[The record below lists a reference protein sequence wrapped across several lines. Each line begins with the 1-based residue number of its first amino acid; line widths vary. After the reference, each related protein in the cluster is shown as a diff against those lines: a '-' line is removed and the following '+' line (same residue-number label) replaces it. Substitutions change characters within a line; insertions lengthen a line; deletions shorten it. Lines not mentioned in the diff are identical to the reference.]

1 MGAYE
6 YQALDTKGRTRKGV
20 ITGDT
25 PRQVRQLL
33 RDMELIPLELV
44 SISNTRAHDSPL
56 RISNKKVS
64 SSELAVITR
73 QFATLLGAGLTIEEA
88 LDGLIQQ
95 TDRHR
100 AHTILNGIRAMIMEG
115 QSLSD
120 AISNF
125 PATFPSIYRATVAAG
140 EESGK
145 LDIVMDRLADYTENV
160 DAVRR
165 RISIALIY
173 PVILTIIAILIVSAL
188 LTYVVPKV
196 VKVFEESG
204 QTLPLLTRG
213 LINVSEFLQTWGI
226 WILLIILFSFIVFN
240 KFFNRPGPR
249 SALHRFYLRVP
260 VLRNITR
267 NINTA
272 AMART
277 LSIMVGSG
285 VPLLKSMQAS
295 SQVLQND
302 AMKSA
307 MVAAKNEVGEGVPLS
322 KALKHSGLFPPLL
335 AQMVASGESSGQLD
349 KMLEKTAEVQE
360 NELEARTS
368 MLVGLFEP
376 AMILTMGVVVLVI
389 VLAIL
394 LPIFDLNELIYD
406 R

>member
-44 SISNTRAHDSPL
+44 SISNTTTHDSPL

-226 WILLIILFSFIVFN
+226 WILLIILLSFIVFK

-249 SALHRFYLRVP
+249 SALHSFYLRVP

-307 MVAAKNEVGEGVPLS
+307 MVAAKTEVGEGVPLS